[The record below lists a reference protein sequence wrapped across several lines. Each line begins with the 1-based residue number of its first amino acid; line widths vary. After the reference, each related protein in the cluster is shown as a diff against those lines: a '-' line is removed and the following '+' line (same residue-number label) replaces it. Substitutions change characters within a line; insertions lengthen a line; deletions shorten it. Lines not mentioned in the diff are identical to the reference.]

1 MVLEQLILPA
11 THLEE
16 WSRYGHVCSKL
27 PAMSFAVVARSPAV
41 ALLANQSLKP

>member
-16 WSRYGHVCSKL
+16 RTRYGHVCSKL
-27 PAMSFAVVARSPAV
+27 PAMSFGVVAQNPAV